1 MKRKENECHQNTDA
15 HEQHQEENGANEQ
28 CYENTEGKKMLARVM
43 HRKLSNKLFIQIL
56 NIYLKMTTIH
66 FFLTNYQMLFST
78 NKRHESRNQSN
89 NNNINN
95 KSDNIKNNKMKHE
108 VKHISC
114 LIHRNEEET
123 HQNNQKVQ

>member
-1 MKRKENECHQNTDA
+1 MNATKIQTHTSNIKKKMVQMSNAMKIPR
-15 HEQHQEENGANEQ
+15 
-28 CYENTEGKKMLARVM
+28 GKKCLARVM